1 MHFVRAAHE
10 KTYGPFHV
18 PPDGFLYWE
27 QQRECFRTTGLWAKV
42 ISSRATGM
50 WVVSTCT
57 RLCRH
62 AVGISGGLSLAS
74 TISRL
79 LDEVRVLDEVY
90 IPSDRR
96 GLTRHVGTFQGRI
109 SGEAPATHDPPTMS
123 SLPASPP
130 GHSPALPPARPC
142 LPGSP
147 HGHSSATNPHPPA
160 PRRGSMGQHEAAAA
174 RPHAGTLN
182 LGCGRV
188 GVRGHGSSWGAT
200 RGARTYPLPGAGGPP
215 LMVGGSWVYYSPPVL
230 GHVMLLETDMSVGDV
245 PLTT

>member
-1 MHFVRAAHE
+1 M
-10 KTYGPFHV
+10 
-18 PPDGFLYWE
+18 
-27 QQRECFRTTGLWAKV
+27 
-42 ISSRATGM
+42 
-50 WVVSTCT
+50 
-57 RLCRH
+57 
-62 AVGISGGLSLAS
+62 GIGGGLSRPIA
-74 TISRL
+74 ISRL

>member
-1 MHFVRAAHE
+1 MHFERGAHE
-10 KTYGPFHV
+10 KSFGPFAI
-18 PPDGFLYWE
+18 PPDTFLTHE
-27 QQRECFRTTGLWAKV
+27 QQRSCFHSTGCWSKV

-62 AVGISGGLSLAS
+62 AVGISGGLSLAC

-147 HGHSSATNPHPPA
+147 TWALQCHEPA
-160 PRRGSMGQHEAAAA
+160 PARTAA
-174 RPHAGTLN
+174 RF
-182 LGCGRV
+182 
-188 GVRGHGSSWGAT
+188 
-200 RGARTYPLPGAGGPP
+200 YGPA
-215 LMVGGSWVYYSPPVL
+215 
-230 GHVMLLETDMSVGDV
+230 
-245 PLTT
+245 

>member
-1 MHFVRAAHE
+1 MHFVRKGHE
-10 KTYGPFHV
+10 KKYGPFHV
-18 PPDGFLYWE
+18 PAGGELSYE
-27 QQRECFRTTGLWAKV
+27 QQRECFRSTGLWAKV
-42 ISSRATGM
+42 LTNRDTGM

-123 SLPASPP
+123 SLPASAP
-130 GHSPALPPARPC
+130 GHSPARPRARPC

-147 HGHSSATNPHPPA
+147 TWAL
-160 PRRGSMGQHEAAAA
+160 Q
-174 RPHAGTLN
+174 
-182 LGCGRV
+182 
-188 GVRGHGSSWGAT
+188 
-200 RGARTYPLPGAGGPP
+200 
-215 LMVGGSWVYYSPPVL
+215 
-230 GHVMLLETDMSVGDV
+230 
-245 PLTT
+245 

>member
-18 PPDGFLYWE
+18 PTDGFLYWE

-62 AVGISGGLSLAS
+62 AVGIGGGLSLAIA
-74 TISRL
+74 ISGL

-90 IPSDRR
+90 ILSDRR

-123 SLPASPP
+123 SNTRSHFSCRFA
-130 GHSPALPPARPC
+130 H
-142 LPGSP
+142 
-147 HGHSSATNPHPPA
+147 
-160 PRRGSMGQHEAAAA
+160 
-174 RPHAGTLN
+174 
-182 LGCGRV
+182 RV
-188 GVRGHGSSWGAT
+188 SRVA
-200 RGARTYPLPGAGGPP
+200 
-215 LMVGGSWVYYSPPVL
+215 
-230 GHVMLLETDMSVGDV
+230 
-245 PLTT
+245 

>member
-1 MHFVRAAHE
+1 MHFVREAHA
-10 KTYGPFHV
+10 KSFGPFHV
-18 PPDGFLYWE
+18 PPDGFLTFE
-27 QQRECFRTTGLWAKV
+27 QQRSCFRTTGCWAKV
-42 ISSRATGM
+42 VSSRATGM

-62 AVGISGGLSLAS
+62 AVGIGGGLSLAS
-74 TISRL
+74 AISRL
-79 LDEVRVLDEVY
+79 LDQVRVLDEVY

-147 HGHSSATNPHPPA
+147 TWALQCHEPA
-160 PRRGSMGQHEAAAA
+160 P
-174 RPHAGTLN
+174 
-182 LGCGRV
+182 
-188 GVRGHGSSWGAT
+188 
-200 RGARTYPLPGAGGPP
+200 ARTAVRFYGPA
-215 LMVGGSWVYYSPPVL
+215 
-230 GHVMLLETDMSVGDV
+230 
-245 PLTT
+245 

>member
-1 MHFVRAAHE
+1 MHFKRE
-10 KTYGPFHV
+10 GGLKTYGPFLL
-18 PPDGFLYWE
+18 PRQGFLFQE
-27 QQRECFRTTGLWAKV
+27 QIKECFHTTGLWAK
-42 ISSRATGM
+42 IHYGQHNGM

-123 SLPASPP
+123 SLPASAP
-130 GHSPALPPARPC
+130 GHSPALPRARPC

-147 HGHSSATNPHPPA
+147 TWALQCHEPA
-160 PRRGSMGQHEAAAA
+160 PARPAA
-174 RPHAGTLN
+174 RF
-182 LGCGRV
+182 
-188 GVRGHGSSWGAT
+188 
-200 RGARTYPLPGAGGPP
+200 YGPA
-215 LMVGGSWVYYSPPVL
+215 
-230 GHVMLLETDMSVGDV
+230 
-245 PLTT
+245 

>member
-1 MHFVRAAHE
+1 MEMHFKRVGSM
-10 KTYGPFHV
+10 KTYGPFLL
-18 PPDGFLYWE
+18 PREGYLLQE
-27 QQRECFRTTGLWAKV
+27 QIMECFHTTGLWAK
-42 ISSRATGM
+42 IHYGQNNGM

-147 HGHSSATNPHPPA
+147 TWALQCHEPA
-160 PRRGSMGQHEAAAA
+160 PARTAA
-174 RPHAGTLN
+174 RF
-182 LGCGRV
+182 
-188 GVRGHGSSWGAT
+188 
-200 RGARTYPLPGAGGPP
+200 YGPA
-215 LMVGGSWVYYSPPVL
+215 
-230 GHVMLLETDMSVGDV
+230 
-245 PLTT
+245 